1 MPPPTTSTPSQLA
14 EIARLGD
21 RLSVARSR
29 RGPLLETLDQLKT
42 RHTMEYADLSKFQ
55 QQINSSQAVANAA
68 RSENRMNEYDFHMQ
82 IVNEKKWVRD
92 RCLLQWQEVGKR
104 LEKVGREVRDLEV
117 EISELERMLNE

>member
-21 RLSVARSR
+21 RLSVARSK

-55 QQINSSQAVANAA
+55 QQINSSQVVANAA

-82 IVNEKKWVRD
+82 IINEKKWVRD

-104 LEKVGREVRDLEV
+104 LEKVGREVRDLEL
-117 EISELERMLNE
+117 EISELERMLSE